1 MEVLLTVGGIAVLLK
16 KKKGL
21 LFLRNISAY
30 LPEIERAL
38 IYHKEGVLSSPV
50 WSTNEFIGIRTSMS
64 GYGETAQPGSP
75 NPAREIRK
83 APLRNPCLSQSFM
96 SFILRQLKT
105 LCSQGSG
112 EGRLES
118 QGKVFDIPPFFC
130 EEIVNSLIATLV
142 LAFSCVVLP
151 ISLSK
156 YYIHHHS
163 ALCWQSTYHLQR
175 K

>member
-1 MEVLLTVGGIAVLLK
+1 
-16 KKKGL
+16 
-21 LFLRNISAY
+21 
-30 LPEIERAL
+30 
-38 IYHKEGVLSSPV
+38 
-50 WSTNEFIGIRTSMS
+50 MS
-64 GYGETAQPGSP
+64 GSWAAAQPGSP
-75 NPAREIRK
+75 NPAQEIRK

-96 SFILRQLKT
+96 SFILKT

-118 QGKVFDIPPFFC
+118 QGKVFDFPPFFC

-142 LAFSCVVLP
+142 LDLSCIVLP